1 MASQMRRACVLV
13 CLLCAWF
20 TASRAAAQTD
30 PTGALVDQFL
40 TRVDVPL
47 ESYRAS
53 RRMSARN
60 PRFGKEAWVDVDTS
74 LDPTT
79 GFEYSVVASGGS
91 AFVLNRVLLPAL
103 KNEAEMWRRG
113 EPARHAL
120 TRNNYQFAPA
130 GPAADETDSE
140 TVRIALHPLRK
151 HILLVDGAMLLS
163 SADADLVRVEG
174 RLSKSPS
181 VWVSRVEVVRR
192 YARIAGVRV
201 PVELES
207 VAHVR
212 LAGRSEMRITYDYA
226 SINGEDVASP

>member
-1 MASQMRRACVLV
+1 MRRARVLICVLG
-13 CLLCAWF
+13 AWF
-20 TASRAAAQTD
+20 TASGASSQTD

-40 TRVDVPL
+40 THIDVPL
-47 ESYRAS
+47 ESYRGS
-53 RRMSARN
+53 RRMDARN
-60 PRFGKEAWVDVDTS
+60 ARFGKEAWVDVDTS

-79 GFEYSVVASGGS
+79 GFAYSVVASGGS
-91 AFVLNRVLLPAL
+91 ALVLNRVLLPAL

-120 TRNNYQFAPA
+120 TRDNYQFAPV
-130 GPAADETDSE
+130 GPPDETDSE

-163 SADADLVRVEG
+163 SANADLVRVEG

-181 VWVSRVEVVRR
+181 FWVSRVEVVRR

-212 LAGRSEMRITYDYA
+212 LAGRSEMRITYEYA
-226 SINGEDVASP
+226 SINGHDVASP

>member
-1 MASQMRRACVLV
+1 MASRMRWARVLV
-13 CLLCAWF
+13 CVLCVSF
-20 TASRAAAQTD
+20 TASGAGSQIDSA
-30 PTGALVDQFL
+30 GALVDQFL

-53 RRMSARN
+53 RRMDARN
-60 PRFGKEAWVDVDTS
+60 GRFGKEAWVDVDTS
-74 LDPTT
+74 LDPST

-91 AFVLNRVLLPAL
+91 PLVLNRVLLPAL

-113 EPARHAL
+113 EPSRNAL
-120 TRNNYQFAPA
+120 SRDNYQFAPA
-130 GPAADETDSE
+130 ALTADETAE

-163 SADADLVRVEG
+163 TADGDLVRVEG

-181 VWVSRVEVVRR
+181 FWVSRVEVVRR

-207 VAHVR
+207 TAHVR
-212 LAGRSEMRITYDYA
+212 FAGRSEMRITYQYT
-226 SINGEDVASP
+226 SINGHDATP

>member
-1 MASQMRRACVLV
+1 MGRARVLV

-20 TASRAAAQTD
+20 TAARAGAQTD
-30 PTGALVDQFL
+30 PAGALVDQFL
-40 TRVDVPL
+40 TRTDVSL

-53 RRMSARN
+53 RRMFARN

-74 LDPTT
+74 LDRTA

-91 AFVLNRVLLPAL
+91 TLVLNRVLLPAL
-103 KNEAEMWRRG
+103 SNEAEMWRRG

-120 TRNNYQFAPA
+120 TRDNYQFVPA
-130 GPAADETDSE
+130 GLAADEADSRI
-140 TVRIALHPLRK
+140 VRIALHPLRK

-181 VWVSRVEVVRR
+181 FWVSRVEVVRR
-192 YARIAGVRV
+192 YARIGGVRV

-212 LAGRSEMRITYDYA
+212 VAGRSEMRITYAYT
-226 SINGEDVASP
+226 SVNGEDVASP